1 MIVRNPPELVCRLSM
16 YCAGVRAYV
25 TVVETVPQIII
36 RTGHIRQ
43 DGQEEVLTE
52 YMCDV
57 PGCPNI
63 AEHVIGVSVELGAA
77 FVVCATHALA
87 QARQVRHTATRPDT
101 IGRLRHHLA
110 ARATLEGFRSTL
122 GTGRGFGSA

>member
-63 AEHVIGVSVELGAA
+63 ATQVLGRVRELGLAR
-77 FVVCATHALA
+77 VVCQFH
-87 QARQVRHTATRPDT
+87 ATRSHSKD
-101 IGRLRHHLA
+101 
-110 ARATLEGFRSTL
+110 E
-122 GTGRGFGSA
+122 